1 MKNLVDTINFDRLE
15 EIYDSL
21 QITIISDIINK
32 IEKTGDITSYTK
44 AQIKT
49 LEGIDSKEVFY
60 KALDSASGITKDT
73 NKELK
78 RIYEEYA
85 HEDLKHYKQEFKYRG
100 KSYKLNKSQLKILN
114 QGLKATRGTLKNLVK
129 TIAFQSEKLYV
140 EAVDKAYMQVISGG
154 IDYNRAI
161 YNTYKEL
168 ADSGVKLEDK
178 LGRKVQLDVAVRRNV
193 LSGVQQ
199 TTNKINKSLF
209 KELGCDGY
217 EVSAHSGARPTHA
230 IAQGK
235 QYALTR
241 EDAKKYGVG
250 YWYDTVD
257 GEPIAELWNDYNCRH
272 SYFGIILGI
281 SQPNYDEKELE
292 EQEKESVTYKGK
304 EMPLYEA
311 EQQQRYYER
320 NIRAKKRAIESI
332 KVDSEAGNMVKDK
345 LKQELN
351 DYRRKYREFNKETGL
366 KADYT
371 RTRI

>member
-1 MKNLVDTINFDRLE
+1 MKNLVDTINFDKLV
-15 EIYDSL
+15 EIYDNL

-32 IEKTGDITSYTK
+32 IEKTGNITSFTK
-44 AQIKT
+44 AQIKS
-49 LEGIDSKEVFY
+49 LEEIGSKDIFY
-60 KALDSASGITKDT
+60 KALDSASGITKNT

-100 KSYKLNKSQLKILN
+100 KAYKLTKNQLRILN
-114 QGLKATRGTLKNLVK
+114 QGLKSTRGTLKNLVK
-129 TIAFQSEKLYV
+129 SIAFQSESLYI

-154 IDYNRAI
+154 IDYNKAI

-168 ADSGVKLEDK
+168 AETGIKLEDK
-178 LGRKVQLDVAVRRNV
+178 AGRKVQLDVAVRRNV
-193 LSGVQQ
+193 LGGIQD
-199 TTNKINKSLF
+199 TTNKINKSIF
-209 KELGCDGY
+209 KELGCNGY

-230 IAQGK
+230 VAQGK

-241 EDAKKYGVG
+241 EDSEKYGVG
-250 YWYDTVD
+250 YWYDEVD
-257 GEPIAELWNDYNCRH
+257 GELIAELWDDYNCRH

-281 SQPNYDEKELE
+281 SEPNYTDKELQDYQSE
-292 EQEKESVTYKGK
+292 NVRYKGK
-304 EMPLYEA
+304 IMPLYEA

-320 NIRAKKRAIESI
+320 NIRNKKRAIESI
-332 KVDSEAGNMVKDK
+332 QGESEVSDSIKKELQK
-345 LKQELN
+345 ELN
-351 DYRRKYREFNKETGL
+351 EYRRKYREFNKETGL

>member
-1 MKNLVDTINFDRLE
+1 MKNLVDTINFDKLV
-15 EIYDSL
+15 EIYDNL

-32 IEKTGDITSYTK
+32 IENTGNITSYTK

-85 HEDLKHYKQEFKYRG
+85 HEDLKHYKKEFEYRG
-100 KSYKLNKSQLKILN
+100 KKYKLNSTQLKILN

-129 TIAFQSEKLYV
+129 TIAFQSEELYV
-140 EAVDKAYMQVISGG
+140 EAVDKAYMQVITGG
-154 IDYNRAI
+154 IDYNQAI

-168 ADSGVKLEDK
+168 AEQGIKLKDSA
-178 LGRKVQLDVAVRRNV
+178 GRNVQLDVAVRRNV
-193 LSGVQQ
+193 LGGIQE
-199 TTNKINKSLF
+199 TTNSINKDLF
-209 KELGCDGY
+209 EELGCNGY

-235 QYALTR
+235 QYALTQ

-250 YWYDTVD
+250 YWYDEVD
-257 GEPIAELWNDYNCRH
+257 GEPIAELWDDYNCRH
-272 SYFGIILGI
+272 SYFGIILGV
-281 SQPNYDEKELE
+281 SESNYTNKELQDYQNE
-292 EQEKESVTYKGK
+292 NVLYKGK
-304 EMPLYEA
+304 RMPLYEA

-320 NIRAKKRAIESI
+320 NIRTKKRAIESI
-332 KVDSEAGNMVKDK
+332 KIDTDVGNSIKNK
-345 LKQELN
+345 LKEELK
-351 DYRRKYREFNKETGL
+351 DYRRKYREFNKQTGL
-366 KADYT
+366 SPDYT

>member
-1 MKNLVDTINFDRLE
+1 MKNLVDTINFDKLV
-15 EIYDSL
+15 EIYDNL

-32 IEKTGDITSYTK
+32 IEKTGNITSFTK
-44 AQIKT
+44 AQIKS
-49 LEGIDSKEVFY
+49 LEEIGSKEVFY
-60 KALDSASGITKDT
+60 KSLDSASGITKDT

-100 KSYKLNKSQLKILN
+100 KAYKLTKNQLRILN

-129 TIAFQSEKLYV
+129 SIAFQSESLYI

-154 IDYNRAI
+154 IDYNKAI

-168 ADSGVKLEDK
+168 AETGIKLEDK
-178 LGRKVQLDVAVRRNV
+178 AGRKVQLDVAVRRNV
-193 LSGVQQ
+193 LGGIQN
-199 TTNKINKSLF
+199 TTNEINKSIF
-209 KELGCDGY
+209 KELGCNGY

-230 IAQGK
+230 VAQGK

-241 EDAKKYGVG
+241 EDSEKYGVG
-250 YWYDTVD
+250 YWYDEVD
-257 GEPIAELWNDYNCRH
+257 GEPIAELWDDYNCRH

-281 SQPNYDEKELE
+281 SEPNYTDKEL
-292 EQEKESVTYKGK
+292 QDYQSESVLYKGK
-304 EMPLYEA
+304 IMPLYEA

-320 NIRAKKRAIESI
+320 NIRNKKRAIESI
-332 KVDSEAGNMVKDK
+332 QGKSEVSDLIKK
-345 LKQELN
+345 ELQKELN
-351 DYRRKYREFNKETGL
+351 EYRRKYREFNKETGL